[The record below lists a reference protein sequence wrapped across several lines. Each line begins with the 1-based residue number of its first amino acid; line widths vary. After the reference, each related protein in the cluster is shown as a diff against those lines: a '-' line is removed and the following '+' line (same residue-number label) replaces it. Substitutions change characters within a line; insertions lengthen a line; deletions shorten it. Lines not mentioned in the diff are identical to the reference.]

1 MSTTALTVSH
11 RPAALARPRR
21 RGLSLV
27 EVMISLAITSMLL
40 TAIAAAF
47 HSSTQVITENDEFF
61 RATQAARVSLNQ
73 MLTEVRRADAVAAR
87 DQNVASF
94 TVKGITS
101 TLLPVSRPVTSQSSM
116 EFMRYYRYDAT
127 AHKLMLSF
135 QDANGNYSAEHP
147 VASNVQVAPFSW
159 DTALDKNGAPY
170 VTRVSIAMEVAV
182 GNNRIRISGS
192 AVPRRSVKYE

>member
-1 MSTTALTVSH
+1 MNPPT
-11 RPAALARPRR
+11 RPTRRRR

-40 TAIAAAF
+40 SAIAAAF

-61 RATQAARVSLNQ
+61 RATQAARVALNQ

-87 DQNVASF
+87 DQNVSNF
-94 TVKGITS
+94 TVRGITN
-101 TLLPVSRPVTSQSSM
+101 TLLPVSRPVLSQSSM
-116 EFMRYYRYDAT
+116 EFMRYYRYDDT

-135 QDANGNYSAEHP
+135 QDPNGNYSAEHP

-159 DTALDKNGAPY
+159 DTALDKDGVPY

>member
-1 MSTTALTVSH
+1 
-11 RPAALARPRR
+11 
-21 RGLSLV
+21 
-27 EVMISLAITSMLL
+27 MISLAISSMLL

-61 RATQAARVSLNQ
+61 RATQAARVALNQ

-87 DQNVASF
+87 DKLMPLPNGASF
-94 TVKGITS
+94 TVSGVTAN
-101 TLLPVSRPVTSQSSM
+101 LLPVCRPLVEQSSM

-127 AHKLMLSF
+127 AHKLMLYF
-135 QDANGNYSAEHP
+135 QDANGNQSAEHP
-147 VASNVQVAPFSW
+147 VASNVQAAPFSW
-159 DTALDKNGAPY
+159 DTALDSNGVPY